1 MTRTLFEIEI
11 SRGKNV
17 SPLTLTRLANHEDDV
32 RREFAREKITRIT
45 PLRTIVL
52 GNIGIRS

>member
-45 PLRTIVL
+45 PLRSVL
-52 GNIGIRS
+52 LGKIAVRS

>member
-11 SRGKNV
+11 SRGKNLP
-17 SPLTLTRLANHEDDV
+17 PLTFTRMAQHEDDV
-32 RREFAREKITRIT
+32 RREFARETVTRIT